1 MASRRSASDL
11 GGTPRARHRLIGAWR
26 TNAGPCG
33 PASDCLPP
41 TGCPTKRP
49 SPARWCS
56 YTYCRSLHITSFR
69 SRATLPEHG
78 GECKSAG
85 VQDLER
91 PIEDRVRVRGHV
103 GGQLDHDVRL
113 DAHVM

>member
-1 MASRRSASDL
+1 MGWLQELVGTGEVGLAS
-11 GGTPRARHRLIGAWR
+11 PWR
-26 TNAGPCG
+26 TNAGPSRAG
-33 PASDCLPP
+33 VRFAYPP

-85 VQDLER
+85 VEDLER

-113 DAHVM
+113 DAH